1 MLQNKRSIESF
12 NMTKLSMAYL
22 SDVLNEN
29 IIPEKNSI
37 YDKCLFGMYENAPV
51 IRARIEYILAR
62 FDMPNDVKEQLED
75 IRDN

>member
-1 MLQNKRSIESF
+1 
-12 NMTKLSMAYL
+12 MTKLSMAYL

-51 IRARIEYILAR
+51 IRARIEYILAS
-62 FDMPNDVKEQLED
+62 FDMPDDVKEQLED

>member
-1 MLQNKRSIESF
+1 
-12 NMTKLSMAYL
+12 MTYHAL
-22 SDVLNEN
+22 
-29 IIPEKNSI
+29 
-37 YDKCLFGMYENAPV
+37 YENAPV